1 MSPCLKKKKKKK
13 EGGRG
18 GKRRKTK
25 KEEIMIRTATII
37 ICGVGGAV
45 VMAQGLRAPAVLL
58 EDLNLTPR
66 THMKL

>member
-1 MSPCLKKKKKKK
+1 
-13 EGGRG
+13 
-18 GKRRKTK
+18 
-25 KEEIMIRTATII
+25 MIITATII

-45 VMAQGLRAPAVLL
+45 AMAHGLRALAVLL